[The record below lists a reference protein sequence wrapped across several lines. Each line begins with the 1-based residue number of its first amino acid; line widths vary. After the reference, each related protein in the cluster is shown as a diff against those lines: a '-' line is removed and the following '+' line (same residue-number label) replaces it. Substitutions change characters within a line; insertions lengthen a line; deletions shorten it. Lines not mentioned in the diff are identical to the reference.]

1 MSRLVP
7 HSVTGWIAAVTAL
20 VSLAIILLGAEQ
32 QAAMLFGFVP
42 ARLTGEF
49 TLAPAV
55 PALLTPLTA
64 TLVHGGLLHLAF
76 NLLMLLFCGVAVE
89 RIIGPGATL
98 LLYVVGAFI
107 AAAAQLLVDPHSL
120 LPMVGASGAISALIG
135 AFALS
140 FGKARRIVATAWLNR
155 ALHVAWLAAAWAA
168 IQWMVGFVAG
178 QQGILIAIAAHIG
191 GFGAG
196 LALQRPLLLWR
207 YRRA

>member
-1 MSRLVP
+1 MPRSA
-7 HSVTGWIAAVTAL
+7 TGWIAAVTAL

-42 ARLTGEF
+42 ARLAGEL

-55 PALLTPLTA
+55 PALLTPLSA

-89 RIIGPGATL
+89 RVIGPGATL
-98 LLYVVGAFI
+98 LLYVVGAFV
-107 AAAAQLLVDPHSL
+107 AAAAQFLVDPHSL

-140 FGKARRIVATAWLNR
+140 FGKARQIVAAAWLNR
-155 ALHVAWLAAAWAA
+155 AIHIVWLAAAWTA

-178 QQGILIAIAAHIG
+178 QQGISIAIAAHIG
-191 GFGAG
+191 GFAAG